1 MTPKRFAHW
10 LILMLLGAAATF
22 ARAEASQTSNLDI
35 RHLRFDHVLNL
46 GMKARPIIAQDND
59 GFMWFGGHGDGL
71 FRYDGYELKHYG
83 VGPGRFADGII
94 QCLEIDRENP
104 DIFWVGTNGGFHRF
118 DKATDTFTVYRHD
131 PADPSSIGNDGVT
144 DIAQDGNDQNIL
156 WLGTTNGLN
165 VFDKRTGKF
174 TRYEPD
180 PNNPNSVNFA
190 EVWRLLED
198 RSDPNILW
206 LGTFGGGLDK
216 FEKDTATFTHH
227 VHDPNLPTSIAG
239 NEVWAIEQ
247 DRENPH
253 ILWLGISKLGLD
265 RFDTR
270 TGVFTH
276 FQHDPGNPASIP
288 HHEVGAIYDD
298 GHDRLWL
305 GSWSSPDGLILFEKT
320 PGTFTLYTHDP
331 GDPASIASNHVNAVY
346 EDRAGLFWLAM
357 FSGQIDKID
366 PYAQNFALYQTQPG
380 NPRSLSNNVIQ
391 ALYEDR
397 NGLLWIGTQQG
408 VMTYDPATG
417 GMTRYAQDPNDPA
430 TLETLPVLGI
440 FQDSTGMMWISFQN
454 GALAQF
460 DRMAGKVLQRFT
472 AQPPADSFTKVVED
486 RTHPDILWLGTRVGG
501 FAKLNKRA
509 GTIAYYL
516 PDPEHPEKGT
526 LNNPLY
532 YEVVSDPRN
541 EAAIWMTAGFLAT
554 NGLVRFDTAAE
565 TFTHYLPNPNDPRS
579 LATGA
584 TRMIH
589 FDCSGVLW
597 LGTEGGGLHK
607 FNDADGTFTRY
618 GLEQGVPLNVLSIL
632 EDDSG
637 NLWLGTS
644 EGLCRF
650 NPQAGRVDKQYRA
663 ADGLQGDAFQ
673 ALAAVKTR
681 DGRLWFGG
689 TNGLNS
695 FHPDQLATNLHK
707 PPVVLTALTQGG
719 EPVNWDQRKVPQR
732 LQSIALDW
740 QHNYF
745 EFAYVALNYSI
756 PEKNRYQYML
766 EGVDKDWFDAGTRR
780 FGRYAGLPGGA
791 YTLRIRGSNN
801 DGIWNEEGA
810 ALKVIVGSPFWKTW
824 WFYLFA
830 GSAAAGL
837 LGFIAYE
844 QFEARVNRLKAAQEA
859 ELHAAAEREKEA
871 AETANRAKSQF
882 LSSMSHELR
891 TPLNGILGYA
901 EILEQAGGLTDLQTD
916 GLRIIKESGEH
927 LLTLINDILDL
938 AKIEAGKLEVVP
950 AEFLLDP
957 FLRGIGGIIRM
968 RAEQKNVL
976 FAYEA
981 LTPLPPAIR
990 ADEKRLRQILLNLL
1004 GNAVKFTDEGY
1015 VTLHVSVEAER
1026 DLPDGAKEAR
1036 LLFEV
1041 TDTGVG
1047 IAPDQLERIFAPFE
1061 QTGETR
1067 RRAEGTGLGL
1077 SISRKLVEVMGGTLR
1092 VSSALGQGS
1101 TFSFDITVPILQTV
1115 AETPREAER
1124 KIVGYSGEKRRIL
1137 IADDKPYNRQ
1147 MLAQLLKP
1155 LGFDVSSVSN
1165 GLELVQQARECPPDA
1180 IITDMLMPVKTGF
1193 EAVHEL
1199 RQLPE
1204 FQATPMIAISASVFD
1219 QPAQQNML
1227 AGCNAFLLKPVRSN
1241 ALFEV
1246 LAAHLGVQWVYQ
1258 TETAETTAAAPE
1270 ATAQMILPP
1279 PDILDELR
1287 YFAQRGNM
1295 KKLRER
1301 AAELAQQDE
1310 KFRPF
1315 SEKLQRLAQNYAE
1328 DDIRD
1333 LLG

>member
-1 MTPKRFAHW
+1 M
-10 LILMLLGAAATF
+10 F
-22 ARAEASQTSNLDI
+22 ARADAPQTPNIDI

-71 FRYDGYELKHYG
+71 FRYDGYELKKYG
-83 VGPGRFADGII
+83 VKPGLFANGII

-104 DIFWVGTNGGFHRF
+104 DIFWIGTNGGFHRF
-118 DKATDTFTVYRHD
+118 DKATETVTAYLHD
-131 PADPSSIGNDGVT
+131 PADSTSLGNDGVT
-144 DIAQDGNDQNIL
+144 GIVQDGSDSNIL
-156 WLGTTNGLN
+156 WLGTFNGLN
-165 VFDKRTGKF
+165 AFDKRTGKF

-198 RSDPNILW
+198 RSEPNVLW
-206 LGTFGGGLDK
+206 LATFGGGLDR
-216 FEKDTATFTHH
+216 FEKNTATFTHH
-227 VHDPNLPTSIAG
+227 VHDPMKPESIAG
-239 NEVWAIEQ
+239 NEIHGIQQ
-247 DRENPH
+247 DRENPCV
-253 ILWLGISKLGLD
+253 LWLGISKSGLD
-265 RFDTR
+265 KFDTSS
-270 TGVFTH
+270 GVFTH
-276 FQHDPGNPASIP
+276 FQHDPDNPASIP
-288 HHEVGAIYDD
+288 HNEILSIYDD

-320 PGTFTLYTHDP
+320 PETFTLYTHDP

-366 PYAQNFALYQTQPG
+366 PYTQNFALYQTQPD

-397 NGLLWIGTQQG
+397 DGLLWIGTQQG
-408 VMTYDPATG
+408 VTTFSPATG
-417 GMTRYAQDPNDPA
+417 GMTRYARDPNDPA
-430 TLETLPVLGI
+430 SLETLPVLGI
-440 FQDSTGMMWISFQN
+440 FQDSAGMMWISFQN

-460 DRMAGKVLQRFT
+460 DPVSGKVLQRYT
-472 AQPPADSFTKVVED
+472 PQPPADSFTKIVED
-486 RTHPDILWLGTRVGG
+486 RTHPEILWLGTRVGG

-516 PDPEHPEKGT
+516 PNPERPEKGT

-532 YEVVSDPRN
+532 YEVVSDPRH
-541 EAAIWMTAGFLAT
+541 EAAIWMSAGFFTT
-554 NGLVRFDTAAE
+554 NGLVRFDAATE

-589 FDCSGVLW
+589 FDRSGALW
-597 LGTEGGGLHK
+597 LGTEGSGLHK
-607 FNDADGTFTRY
+607 FNDADGTFIRY
-618 GLEQGVPLNVLSIL
+618 GLEQGVPLNVLSIV

-650 NPQAGRVDKQYRA
+650 NPQIGRVDKQYRA

-695 FHPDQLATNLHK
+695 FHPDQLATNLRK

-719 EPVNWDQRKVPQR
+719 EPLNQEQRSVPQR
-732 LQSIALDW
+732 LQSISLDW

-756 PEKNRYQYML
+756 PAKNRYQYKL

-780 FGRYAGLPGGA
+780 FGRYAGLSGGT

-801 DGIWNEEGA
+801 DGVWNEEGA
-810 ALKVIVGSPFWKTW
+810 ALTVIVGSPFWKAW
-824 WFYLFA
+824 WFYLLA
-830 GSAAAGL
+830 GGAAAGL
-837 LGFIAYE
+837 LGFIAYA
-844 QFEARVNRLKAAQEA
+844 QFETRVNRLKAAQEA
-859 ELHAAAEREKEA
+859 ALHEAAEREKEA
-871 AETANRAKSQF
+871 ANAANTAKSQF

-901 EILEQAGGLTDLQTD
+901 DILRQAGGLTDLQSD

-927 LLTLINDILDL
+927 LLMLINDILDL
-938 AKIEAGKLEVVP
+938 AKIEAGKLEVLP

-968 RAEQKNVL
+968 RAEQKNIL

-1015 VTLHVSVEAER
+1015 VTLHVSVDQER
-1026 DLPDGAKEAR
+1026 DLPDGAKTAR

-1047 IAPDQLERIFAPFE
+1047 IAPEQLERIFAPFE
-1061 QTGETR
+1061 QVGDTR

-1077 SISRKLVEVMGGTLR
+1077 SISRKLVETMGGTLR
-1092 VSSALGQGS
+1092 VSSAPGQGS
-1101 TFSFDITVPILQTV
+1101 AFSFDITAPILQTV
-1115 AETPREAER
+1115 TEAPRESDR
-1124 KIVGYSGEKRRIL
+1124 KIIGYAGETRRIL

-1147 MLAQLLKP
+1147 MLAQLLQP
-1155 LGFDVSSVSN
+1155 LGFDVQAVSN
-1165 GLELVQQARECPPDA
+1165 GLELVEKAREIRPDA
-1180 IITDMLMPVKTGF
+1180 IISDMLMPVKTGF

-1199 RQLPE
+1199 RQSPD

-1219 QPAQQNML
+1219 QPAEQNML
-1227 AGCNAFLLKPVRSN
+1227 AGCNAFLLKPVRSR
-1241 ALFEV
+1241 ALFDV
-1246 LAAHLGVQWVYQ
+1246 LAAHLGLEWVYQ
-1258 TETAETTAAAPE
+1258 TGEAETSATSAPE
-1270 ATAQMILPP
+1270 SAAHILLPP
-1279 PDILDELR
+1279 PEILEELR
-1287 YFAQRGNM
+1287 YLARRGNM
-1295 KKLRER
+1295 QKLRMR
-1301 AAELAQQDE
+1301 SAELAQQDANC
-1310 KFRPF
+1310 RPF
-1315 SEKLQRLAQNYAE
+1315 YDTVQRFAQNYAE
-1328 DDIRD
+1328 DELRD